1 LTAADTTGAH
11 GVLITGA
18 NGHLGQRLIVTLCAT
33 RPVTALVRS
42 SKAAAQLGQ
51 LAATL
56 PAASAANLNV
66 RQFDYSDI
74 NGITQAS
81 KQCNELVHLA
91 GILMETPNSS
101 YQQAHVETTT
111 NMLKALAGR
120 QLKRIH
126 YLSIVGSH
134 PDSLNPCLASK
145 GVAEQLLL
153 SSPHPTTVLQVP
165 MVLGEGDYAATALC
179 LQASRALNLV
189 FAQQARDQPIY
200 AGDVVTAIINGS
212 RLPADYNRMIQLAG
226 PESIS
231 KRDLIHRAATLL
243 KHKTRVIGLPGFV
256 ALAVARALALLSNN
270 PPITGPMLDIL
281 NHDDSYEVS
290 TACQTLD
297 LELTPLDDM
306 LLLVLN
312 AAGHAG

>member
-1 LTAADTTGAH
+1 MTAADTTGAQ

-42 SKAAAQLGQ
+42 SKAAAQLAE
-51 LAATL
+51 LVTTL

-66 RQFDYSDI
+66 QQFNYSDI
-74 NGITQAS
+74 KGITQAS

-111 NMLKALAGR
+111 NLLKALAAR
-120 QLKRIH
+120 RLKRIH
-126 YLSIVGSH
+126 YLSIVESH
-134 PDSLNPCLASK
+134 ADSPNPCLASK
-145 GVAEQLLL
+145 GAAEQLLL
-153 SSPHPTTVLQVP
+153 SSPHPTSVLQVP
-165 MVLGEGDYAATALC
+165 MVLGEGDYAAMALRQ
-179 LQASRALNLV
+179 QASRALNLV
-189 FAQQARDQPIY
+189 FAPQARDQPIY
-200 AGDVVTAIINGS
+200 AGDVVSAIINGS
-212 RLPADYNRMIQLAG
+212 HLPADYNRMIQLAG

-243 KHKTRVIGLPGFV
+243 KHKTRIIGLPGFV
-256 ALAVARALALLSNN
+256 AQVLAKVLALTSNN

-281 NHDDSYEVS
+281 NHDDNYEVS

-306 LLLVLN
+306 LRLVLN
-312 AAGHAG
+312 TGSHAC